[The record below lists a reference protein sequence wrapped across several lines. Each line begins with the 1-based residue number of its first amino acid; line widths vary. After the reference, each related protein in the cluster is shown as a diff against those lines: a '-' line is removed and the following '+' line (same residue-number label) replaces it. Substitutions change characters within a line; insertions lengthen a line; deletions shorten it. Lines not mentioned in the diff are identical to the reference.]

1 VTEHLA
7 LDPDACDAEELGHI
21 FDQAI
26 APRPI
31 ALVSTLGDLG
41 RPYLHQTSWY
51 SSAAV
56 NPPVQYFAVTEQ
68 DGERGELLLE
78 QLLRHR
84 EFVLNAV
91 DEPIARSLAALV
103 ECDDDRGDFFAAELR
118 PKPSVKIA
126 PYRVAE
132 SPAQMECRVLDVLP
146 IADGASHLVFG
157 AVVQFHVREGLRDER
172 GRIDQR
178 AYGPIGKLMDDRYS
192 RSVELYRMRAG
203 ETA

>member
-1 VTEHLA
+1 MPEHVA
-7 LDPDACDAEELGHI
+7 LDPDACSAEELGQI

-41 RPYLHQTSWY
+41 RPYLHQISWY

-56 NPPVQYFAVTEQ
+56 NPPVQYFAITERE
-68 DGERGELLLE
+68 GERGRQLLE

-91 DEPIARSLAALV
+91 DEDLARHLGALD
-103 ECDDDRGDFFAAELR
+103 ETAGDTSDFLAAELR
-118 PKPSVKIA
+118 PKPSVKVT

-172 GRIDQR
+172 GRIDQGEY
-178 AYGPIGKLMDDRYS
+178 APVGKLMDDLYC
-192 RSVELYRMRAG
+192 RSVDLYKMRPG
-203 ETA
+203 EAA